1 MRQCGLSK
9 IIADAPVCLARR
21 AVEQPPFGPMPDSA
35 VKRDPDASSR
45 RRRATQT
52 HDVQSTPVSADTE
65 KKLARAARSAQRLA
79 QLSEGARA
87 GETLD
92 LFAEDAERAQL
103 QAMNTDIRQ
112 GTFEGFELPEV
123 FLAAVQSNGGT
134 VPPCGNTAESAAAK
148 RAMRDSVASV
158 APAQGLFEND
168 LPCLGVPQPD
178 EGTSAGKTGA
188 IAAVATRSANVST
201 SVPPESAAQSPAALA
216 SALIAADRNEAAPLA
231 KASVRNAAAPELDR
245 ARATAFADTVDALYA
260 VLAEQRTSAAAHARR
275 MKTMLTIIV
284 CVMLVTV
291 ATGIAQTA
299 VLLRMSHDSKLQQ
312 DRTEQLMLNQQATLA
327 SLFETDSA
335 NVSVRRASDMPDA
348 SVDTPPVQ
356 PVSAVRPDSAP
367 KKHARHTHHR
377 ATSLAH

>member
-1 MRQCGLSK
+1 
-9 IIADAPVCLARR
+9 
-21 AVEQPPFGPMPDSA
+21 MPDSA
-35 VKRDPDASSR
+35 VKRDSDASSR

-134 VPPCGNTAESAAAK
+134 VPPCGNGNAPESAVAK

-158 APAQGLFEND
+158 APAQGLFEDD
-168 LPCLGVPQPD
+168 LQCLGVPQPD

-188 IAAVATRSANVST
+188 IAAVATRSANLST
-201 SVPPESAAQSPAALA
+201 SVAPESAAQSPAALA

-377 ATSLAH
+377 ATSSAH